1 MALKI
6 TLSRT
11 EPLQMAVDY
20 IVVGVVA
27 GSVNR
32 SNVLRE
38 LRKRLGPTVG
48 KVLRRQEFSGK
59 KAEAVELPAGG
70 ALKATRIG
78 LMGLGPAADLRYD
91 DVRRMVAKGARM
103 AMAARA
109 TSMAVVLPEG
119 QEGLV
124 PRAIRAAAEG
134 AVFGAYRYERYKTG
148 DRVTKFPLE
157 RVALL
162 TSTAVDADMRREAS
176 IGQQVAEAICM
187 ARDLVNDPANDLTPA
202 ALGDFA
208 KQVSKT
214 HGIQCTVLDD
224 AAIRKKGMNL
234 LAAVGQGS
242 AHGPRLVHMKYRPT
256 GAKKELKKLV
266 FVGKGLTFDSG
277 GLCIKPAAGMDEMK
291 GDMGGAANVIA
302 LMAAVAITQ
311 PQVEI
316 HGIIACAENMPDGK
330 AYRPGDIFGSY
341 EGKTVEVI
349 NTDAEGRLALADA
362 LAYAK
367 ELEPDLLLDNATLTG
382 ACVVALGPT
391 VSGFYSN
398 RDEMA
403 ERLRKAAKA
412 AGEQMW
418 QLPLVDDLREM
429 LKSDWADIKHMGE
442 RWGGSITAAL
452 FLGEFVG
459 DTPWIHID
467 IAGPSTAN
475 KPYDIYS
482 KGGTGHGVLTFLELI
497 DGFVAPAPS
506 AEAPVAERAG
516 AV

>member
-1 MALKI
+1 M
-6 TLSRT
+6 
-11 EPLQMAVDY
+11 
-20 IVVGVVA
+20 
-27 GSVNR
+27 
-32 SNVLRE
+32 
-38 LRKRLGPTVG
+38 VG
-48 KVLRRQEFSGK
+48 KVLRRHEFSGK
-59 KAEAVELPAGG
+59 RDQAVELPTGG
-70 ALKATRIG
+70 VLKALRVG
-78 LMGLGPAADLRYD
+78 LFGLGPATELRTT
-91 DVRRMVAKGARM
+91 DVRRMAAKGARM
-103 AMAARA
+103 AAAARA
-109 TSMAVVLPEG
+109 SSMAMLLPEG
-119 QEGLV
+119 SDGLL
-124 PRAIRAAAEG
+124 PGAIRSAAEG

-162 TSTAVDADMRREAS
+162 TSEPVDAEMRQAAAL
-176 IGQQVAEAICM
+176 GQQVADAICM
-187 ARDLVNDPANDLTPA
+187 ARDLINDPPNDLTPA
-202 ALGDFA
+202 ALADFA
-208 KQVSKT
+208 RQVCKT
-214 HGIQCTVLDD
+214 HGMPCTVLDD

-242 AHGPRLVHMKYRPT
+242 AHGPRLVHMKYRPA
-256 GAKKELKKLV
+256 GKKELKKLV
-266 FVGKGLTFDSG
+266 FVGKGLTFDTG
-277 GLCIKPAAGMDEMK
+277 GICIKPAAGMDEMK

-302 LMAAVAITQ
+302 LMVAVAITQ
-311 PQVEI
+311 PQAEI

-330 AYRPGDIFGSY
+330 AYRPGDILGSY

-367 ELEPDLLLDNATLTG
+367 ELAPDLLIDNATLTG

-403 ERLRKAAKA
+403 GRLRTAAKA

-418 QLPLVDDLREM
+418 QMPLVDDLREM
-429 LKSDWADIKHMGE
+429 LKSDWADIKHLGE

-467 IAGPSTAN
+467 IAGPSMAN

-482 KGGTGHGVLTFLELI
+482 KGGTRSRRRRTGGRGRHGGLSGWRIGGRQPIVGWRGRRGE
-497 DGFVAPAPS
+497 PS
-506 AEAPVAERAG
+506 PTSP
-516 AV
+516 